1 MSEPAAAAAAAPVV
15 PVTAAQ
21 KTSFEDDVVRTPCVL
36 LCKSLF
42 LIAFLSNC

>member
-36 LCKSLF
+36 LCKISF
-42 LIAFLSNC
+42 FNCFSF